1 VTNVSEHVFDA
12 KCFASFK
19 IIAANADE
27 ARRAAVN
34 LIDGARF
41 DVEADAAGVVEIRL
55 SLDDDGPDLI
65 GVSDQP
71 SSTT

>member
-1 VTNVSEHVFDA
+1 MSEHVFDA